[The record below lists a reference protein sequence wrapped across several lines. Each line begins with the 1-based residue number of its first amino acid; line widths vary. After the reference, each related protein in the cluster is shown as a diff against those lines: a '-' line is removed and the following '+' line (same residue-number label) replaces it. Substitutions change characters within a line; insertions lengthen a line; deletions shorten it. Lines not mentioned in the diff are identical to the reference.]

1 MKNKAIILHHD
12 YKDIFSLLSD
22 EESGKLLKALFL
34 YDVDGYETIF
44 DERELNLVFLQVKK
58 SLDANREHYEETC
71 RKRAESASKRW
82 EKREEKAKEKEEESR
97 GKTKKKMQLHAN
109 ADNTNANAN
118 ANLNASANVNANEN
132 ANENAS
138 ANSNVNVNANE
149 NARESSLHEK
159 REEAPLQ
166 EKTQTQK
173 VSYGEF
179 QNVFL
184 TDKEYRS
191 LSLRFDDLSKRID
204 SFSAYMKSSGKTYA
218 DHYAQLI
225 NWRLFATADSTPKG
239 KKPPGERRE
248 PTFDISEFTKKA
260 IGIKYV
266 PPKE

>member
-118 ANLNASANVNANEN
+118 ANLNASVNE
-132 ANENAS
+132 
-138 ANSNVNVNANE
+138 NVNVNVNK